1 MKLNN
6 LDKIAFYI
14 NISYYVYIMIAF
26 SIVEL
31 KYELP
36 GAREMVHRVKS
47 LACKYKDSCL
57 DFGSLPVIL
66 RLGDKHRI
74 YWKKL
79 VN

>member
-1 MKLNN
+1 
-6 LDKIAFYI
+6 
-14 NISYYVYIMIAF
+14 MIAF

-36 GAREMVHRVKS
+36 GAREMAHKVKS

-66 RLGDKHRI
+66 MLGDKQDLL
-74 YWKKL
+74 KKAG
-79 VN
+79 

>member
-6 LDKIAFYI
+6 LVNIAFYI

-36 GAREMVHRVKS
+36 GTREMVHRVKS
-47 LACKYKDSCL
+47 LVCKYKDSCL

-66 RLGDKHRI
+66 MLGDKHRI

>member
-1 MKLNN
+1 
-6 LDKIAFYI
+6 
-14 NISYYVYIMIAF
+14 MIAF

-36 GAREMVHRVKS
+36 GAREMAHRVKS

-66 RLGDKHRI
+66 MLGDKQDLL
-74 YWKKL
+74 KKAG
-79 VN
+79 